1 MKNPIKWLRWKLEY
15 RQLIKQ
21 LSDVIGDRTLY
32 LVIKEVREGELV
44 QIGNVD
50 DLEEAYGDLYKEADR
65 EREEE

>member
-65 EREEE
+65 EREEA